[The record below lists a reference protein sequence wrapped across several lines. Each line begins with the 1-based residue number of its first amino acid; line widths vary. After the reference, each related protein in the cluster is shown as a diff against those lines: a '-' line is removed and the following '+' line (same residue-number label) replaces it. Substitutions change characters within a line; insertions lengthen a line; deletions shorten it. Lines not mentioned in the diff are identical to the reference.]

1 MKRILLTLSVAASAF
16 AANAQQYDFPTLADS
31 KAYSGKYAPVN
42 APIAISSNGTVFQTG
57 LYDQMVMI
65 GNDILE
71 NIATSAFVSAIDP
84 SSPTPKW
91 SAGIMGAAQIKAITA
106 TDDAV
111 FVAGTFADD
120 VIIGSKTFTGTPF
133 SHNMVNAFV
142 AKYALDGS
150 LIAAE
155 SIIPH
160 KVSAYADLNNEQYDS
175 DLAVTPTAIAVLD
188 GKVYVSV
195 NYLGGYNVG
204 DISIDGTLKSSFGY
218 YDNMCVGIIS
228 FSESNLQGASNVF
241 DCRNADAI
249 NINGLGPQSICIATD
264 GKEIFAG
271 IFTSGVNILNINGTN
286 QEVAFKTAAEE
297 GDDTEYGAIMV
308 RINEGKA
315 VKIGSNTN
323 ERILS
328 TNVIKKMQVADGKL
342 YISGSVAK
350 PLPFMPSLEPDL
362 WTDQFAACLSTAD
375 FSTVW
380 ASITGAKRE
389 DMKDMYAKY
398 RECTDATF
406 DGSKYIVAGSTN
418 FTCDA
423 TGSQSP
429 YESESII
436 GIANLGATTAVATST
451 AEGSKLTISAIP
463 NAINVIKAEADKNA
477 ATYDISGRKI
487 NGTSKNQVYIKSGKK
502 YFSK

>member
-1 MKRILLTLSVAASAF
+1 MKRILLTLSVVTSAF
-16 AANAQQYDFPTLADS
+16 AANAQQYDFPTLTDS

-71 NIATSAFVSAIDP
+71 NIATSAFVSAIEP

-91 SAGIMGAAQIKAITA
+91 STGIMGAAQIKAIAA

-120 VIIGSKTFTGTPF
+120 IVIGSKTFTGTPF
-133 SHNMVNAFV
+133 SHNLVNAFV
-142 AKYALDGS
+142 AKYALDGT

-155 SIIPH
+155 SIMPH
-160 KVSAYADLNNEQYDS
+160 KVSAYADLTDEQYDS
-175 DLAVTPTAIAVLD
+175 DLAVTPTAIAVLN
-188 GKVYVSV
+188 GKVYVSF
-195 NYLGGYNVG
+195 NYLGGYNIG
-204 DISIDGTLKSSFGY
+204 DLSVDGTLKNSFGY
-218 YDNMCVGIIS
+218 YDNVCVGIVA
-228 FSESNLQGASNVF
+228 FAESDLKGASTVF
-241 DCRNADAI
+241 DCRNAVAI
-249 NINGLGPQSICIATD
+249 NTNGLGPQSICMATD

-271 IFTSGVNILNINGTN
+271 IFASGVNTLNINGTSK
-286 QEVAFKTAAEE
+286 EVAFKTAAEE

-308 RINEGKA
+308 CINEGKV

-328 TNVIKKMQVADGKL
+328 TNVIKKMQVVGDKL

-350 PLPFMPSLEPDL
+350 PLPFMPTLEPDL
-362 WTDQFAACLSTAD
+362 WTDQFAACLSTTD

-380 ASITGAKRE
+380 ASITGAKRD
-389 DMKDMYAKY
+389 DMKDMNAKY

-406 DGSKYIVAGSTN
+406 DGSKYIAVGSTN

-423 TGSQSP
+423 SGSQSP
-429 YESESII
+429 YESGSII
-436 GIANLGATTAVATST
+436 GIANLGTTTAVATST
-451 AEGSKLTISAIP
+451 AEGSKLTISALP
-463 NAINVIKAEADKNA
+463 NAITYIKAEEGKNA
-477 ATYDISGRKI
+477 ATYDVSGRKI
-487 NGTSKNQVYIKSGKK
+487 NVPSKNQLYIKSGKK
-502 YFSK
+502 YYSK